1 MNHIIPLIMCLLTS
15 PLSLYICVVCLQTL
29 VHKAFEF
36 CVTKKRYVLYCP
48 LGMLLRLRG
57 NFLDHKKKGRISIQ
71 FFWTWNSDDRIKNE
85 NCRYFVWSS
94 LHPLPIWVDMSWI
107 VKIRILWKMMHSDL
121 GLYFISW
128 IHEKWWLYIILRIE
142 WFPGQSWWFAA
153 FTLQNSNK

>member
-36 CVTKKRYVLYCP
+36 CVTKKRDMYFIVLWECFWDWGRYFSRP
-48 LGMLLRLRG
+48 QEE
-57 NFLDHKKKGRISIQ
+57 GRISIQ
-71 FFWTWNSDDRIKNE
+71 FFNRNSDDRI
-85 NCRYFVWSS
+85 RMRTADTLSGLLFI
-94 LHPLPIWVDMSWI
+94 PLPIWVDMSWI

-142 WFPGQSWWFAA
+142 VVFLSV
-153 FTLQNSNK
+153 LMI